1 MRNRVQAI
9 ARDVHR
15 RNFLSPQQRR
25 EFSNIWELGHQ
36 AQPFYKPS
44 CPLRTSVTCIVD
56 RDATNP
62 CTQQTSYNIFAGLGI
77 WKMAEMTIAPVA
89 SHGFFID
96 GHWRDD
102 GDIVEIRAPYDGNL
116 IARVVQGCR
125 EHVEAAIAAA
135 VKAFGTTRRLP
146 AFERQR
152 VLRRI
157 SASMAE
163 RKEEFARTLA
173 QEAGKPIKGART
185 EVERAVFTFNVA
197 AEESTRIYGEYL
209 PLDWQE
215 FTAGRWGIV
224 RRFPLGPI
232 VGITPFNFPINLVA
246 HKVAPAIAAGCS
258 MILKPAPQTPLCSL
272 LLAECVQQAG
282 WPDGG
287 LNVLPLSN
295 EDAGFLVSDD
305 RIKLISFTGS
315 VPVGW
320 EIKRRSGKKKVVLE
334 LGGNAAVIVH
344 SDADL
349 AYAAERCIFG
359 GFAYAGQT
367 CISVQRIL
375 VEHSVYGRFT
385 DLLVEGVKKLHVGD
399 PLDEKTDV
407 GPLIRESD
415 AVRTIGW
422 IEEAVH
428 AGARVLCGGHRDGMI
443 VEPAILT
450 GTKPDMKVNCQ
461 EIFGPVVTVEPYKDF
476 DQALRQVN
484 NSSFGLQA
492 GVFTRDAKLLF
503 QAYDELEVGGLIAGD
518 VPSFRVDHMPYGG
531 VKDSGLGR
539 EGLRYAIEEMT
550 EPKLLVMNLR

>member
-1 MRNRVQAI
+1 
-9 ARDVHR
+9 
-15 RNFLSPQQRR
+15 
-25 EFSNIWELGHQ
+25 
-36 AQPFYKPS
+36 
-44 CPLRTSVTCIVD
+44 
-56 RDATNP
+56 
-62 CTQQTSYNIFAGLGI
+62 
-77 WKMAEMTIAPVA
+77 MAEMTIAPVA
-89 SHGFFID
+89 THGFFVD
-96 GHWRDD
+96 GRWQED
-102 GDIVEIRAPYDGNL
+102 GDPVDVRSPYDGSL
-116 IARVVQGCR
+116 IARVVQGR
-125 EHVEAAIAAA
+125 RQHAEAAIAAA

-152 VLRRI
+152 VLRSI
-157 SASMAE
+157 SASIAE
-163 RKEEFARTLA
+163 RKEEFSRTLA
-173 QEAGKPIKGART
+173 QEAGKPIKAART
-185 EVERAVFTFNVA
+185 EVERAIFTFNVA
-197 AEESTRIYGEYL
+197 AEESTRIYGEFL

-232 VGITPFNFPINLVA
+232 AGITPFNFPINLVA
-246 HKVAPAIAAGCS
+246 HKVAPAIAAGCP
-258 MILKPAPQTPLCSL
+258 MVLKPAPQTPLCSL

-295 EDAGFLVSDD
+295 DDAGLLVTDD

-320 EIKRRSGKKKVVLE
+320 DIKRRAGKKKVVLE
-334 LGGNAAVIVH
+334 LGGNAGVIVH

-349 AYAAERCIFG
+349 TYAADRCITG

-375 VEHSVYGRFT
+375 VEHSVYGKFT
-385 DLLVEGVKKLHVGD
+385 DLFVEGVKKLKTGD
-399 PLDEKTDV
+399 PLDDSTDV

-415 AVRTIGW
+415 AIRTVNW

-428 AGARVLCGGHRDGMI
+428 AGARLLCGGHRNNQV
-443 VEPAILT
+443 VEPTVLT
-450 GTKPDMKVNCQ
+450 GTRSDMKVNCQ
-461 EIFGPVVTVEPYKDF
+461 EIFGPVVTIEPYHDF
-476 DQALRQVN
+476 DQALRQIN
-484 NSSFGLQA
+484 NSAYGLQA
-492 GVFTRDAKLLF
+492 GLFTRDAKLLF
-503 QAYDELEVGGLIAGD
+503 QAYEELEVGGLIAGD
-518 VPSFRVDHMPYGG
+518 VPSFRIDHMPYGG